1 MENVVSYYVIVLGLD
16 QISRKDS
23 PENKQNNLGPSD
35 IEGLGLSSVY
45 GILRARILECVAM
58 PFFRDL
64 PDPGIE
70 SRSPTLQADSFPF
83 ELLGNSLVAS
93 G

>member
-35 IEGLGLSSVY
+35 IEGPLNLYLIFV
-45 GILRARILECVAM
+45 ILVFPILFLEVTHTEVNIVECQDNV
-58 PFFRDL
+58 RVK
-64 PDPGIE
+64 
-70 SRSPTLQADSFPF
+70 SKT
-83 ELLGNSLVAS
+83 N
-93 G
+93 